1 MSHLR
6 FCLNTAGNDV
16 SALAMYNAGTS
27 RVRSNKTP
35 QVTLNYVGKI
45 ISYREMLDDL
55 FEQEVVEFYESQ
67 LLPSATLVLANK
79 SE

>member
-1 MSHLR
+1 
-6 FCLNTAGNDV
+6 
-16 SALAMYNAGTS
+16 
-27 RVRSNKTP
+27 
-35 QVTLNYVGKI
+35 
-45 ISYREMLDDL
+45 L